1 MSYPQAS
8 RSYYLFFNYLVGGS
22 LSPIDQLG
30 RGFTF
35 TVENYPESLRSV
47 ENFVVRELSGRHR
60 EAPGAA
66 FGGGDTLYT
75 YPPFAEDRQ
84 RRLLS
89 Q

>member
-1 MSYPQAS
+1 M
-8 RSYYLFFNYLVGGS
+8 
-22 LSPIDQLG
+22 
-30 RGFTF
+30 
-35 TVENYPESLRSV
+35 ENCLESLRSV

-66 FGGGDTLYT
+66 FGGVDTLYT

>member
-1 MSYPQAS
+1 M
-8 RSYYLFFNYLVGGS
+8 
-22 LSPIDQLG
+22 
-30 RGFTF
+30 
-35 TVENYPESLRSV
+35 ENCPESLRSV

-75 YPPFAEDRQ
+75 YPTPPFAEDRQ

>member
-1 MSYPQAS
+1 M
-8 RSYYLFFNYLVGGS
+8 
-22 LSPIDQLG
+22 
-30 RGFTF
+30 
-35 TVENYPESLRSV
+35 ENCLESLRSV

-66 FGGGDTLYT
+66 FGGVDTLYT
-75 YPPFAEDRQ
+75 YPPPFAEDRQ